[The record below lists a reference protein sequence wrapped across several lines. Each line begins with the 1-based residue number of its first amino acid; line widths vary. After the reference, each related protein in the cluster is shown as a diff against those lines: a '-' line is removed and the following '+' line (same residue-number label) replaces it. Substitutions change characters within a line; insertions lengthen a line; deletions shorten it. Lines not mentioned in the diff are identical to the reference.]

1 MYAETMHGRP
11 TAYPGHGRELADGPD
26 AVLAYHDRCHNEA
39 MDLFRTLSPEQW
51 VGRSVTPGNTS
62 ITTWKWAR
70 AMVEH
75 EAHHRGQMYF
85 LLGLLHVQTPPIF
98 GLSEPEVV
106 ARSVGK

>member
-11 TAYPGHGRELADGPD
+11 TAYPGHGRELADGLD
-26 AVLAYHDRCHNEA
+26 AILAYHDRCHQEA
-39 MDLFRTLSPEQW
+39 LGLFQALTPEEW
-51 VGRSVTPGNTS
+51 VGRSTTPGNTS

-85 LLGLLHVQTPPIF
+85 MLGLLNVQTPPIF
-98 GLSEPEVV
+98 GLTEPEVV
-106 ARSVGK
+106 ARSVAR